1 MSIKWWLVLEVFLLR
16 NRNSCFHTRQEI
28 IHAVL
33 DQAWL
38 KSLTAIPWI
47 SHTNWSHS
55 KSRWHEPLAKGWWKN
70 LGMRWTW
77 KQEAEKDAL
86 LHLQAAALHLW
97 LQPELYQFNCNN
109 FNTKSIQ
116 RFGHMITVTDIS
128 FGHAVCLVSLTSINQ
143 FFFLLLWAIQSKN
156 HTMCGLGM
164 CRISIHPAKQTP
176 RFEPSLLSH

>member
-70 LGMRWTW
+70 LGMRWTR

-97 LQPELYQFNCNN
+97 LQPELYQYNCNN
-109 FNTKSIQ
+109 FNTKSIEIWSHDNSNRHQ
-116 RFGHMITVTDIS
+116 
-128 FGHAVCLVSLTSINQ
+128 
-143 FFFLLLWAIQSKN
+143 LWACSLSSFPDEHQPIFFSPVVSNSVQ
-156 HTMCGLGM
+156 
-164 CRISIHPAKQTP
+164 
-176 RFEPSLLSH
+176 EPYNVWPGHV